1 MKTNINSL
9 FKCSRCELNFLSKEG
24 MEKHSMRVHEGKG
37 IPTTRFKCDK
47 CDAEFDTK
55 QDFKKHKVPQRFP
68 CDGCKKKGQVFFAEN
83 KCEFTKHLKFFDYH
97 KNEDVKNRNLI
108 TCLKCKLE
116 FKNSQLLK
124 IHKDHTGKVSCKKPN
139 CGKVFFGTCKLEK
152 HKKFDDH
159 THYNS
164 SASKPKPSPI
174 IKPAVINLEKL
185 ESKEGKAVDNNT
197 MKRKATSSGIA
208 GAIFKKPEPKSNH
221 PVTTKNDKED
231 NLIADNKGIQ
241 KKVQNIEE
249 KIDLLSNIQFHYPTF
264 TEQQLQEQGVFD
276 ELSSS
281 YFLPPFIADD
291 GGDDIGEQ
299 LLVTEQE
306 DVILEDVFL
315 PEAFDGVC
323 ILGF

>member
-37 IPTTRFKCDK
+37 IPMTRFKCDK

-55 QDFKKHKVPQRFP
+55 QDFKKHKAPQKLP
-68 CDGCKKKGQVFFAEN
+68 CDGCKKKGQAFFAEN

-97 KNEDVKNRNLI
+97 KNEDIKSRSLI
-108 TCLKCKLE
+108 TCMKCKLE

-124 IHKDHTGKVSCKKPN
+124 IHKDHTGRVSCKKPN

-159 THYNS
+159 TKASNS
-164 SASKPKPSPI
+164 NASKSKPSPI

-185 ESKEGKAVDNNT
+185 ESKEGKVVENST
-197 MKRKATSSGIA
+197 MRRRAASSEISA
-208 GAIFKKPEPKSNH
+208 QIFKKPESKPKQVVETRSE
-221 PVTTKNDKED
+221 KED
-231 NLIADNKGIQ
+231 DLIVVNKEIQ
-241 KKVQNIEE
+241 KKVRNMEG
-249 KIDLLSNIQFHYPTF
+249 KMNLLNNIQFHYPTF
-264 TEQQLQEQGVFD
+264 TEEQLQEQGVFD
-276 ELSSS
+276 EFSSS
-281 YFLPPFIADD
+281 YFLPPFIAEDRDD
-291 GGDDIGEQ
+291 EIDTQIVESK
-299 LLVTEQE
+299 QE
-306 DVILEDVFL
+306 DGTL
-315 PEAFDGVC
+315 PDTFDGVC